1 MYAAVIATNHN
12 FKEEYLMNHTLGLI
26 STEKL
31 QHILAILLNI
41 YTQHYFSLYYR
52 TQMLFV
58 SS

>member
-1 MYAAVIATNHN
+1 
-12 FKEEYLMNHTLGLI
+12 MNHTLGLI